1 MPEGDGV
8 VLLLA
13 ALVMV
18 FSAAMGTVAGFGVAL
33 LLSPVLAVLYDPIT
47 AVLTVT
53 TFGVL
58 NAVIALFG
66 DALMDP
72 RPRPYGRE
80 LWLMWAGATLITVPA
95 TLAIA
100 ALPQRL
106 VTAMLSVFVLT
117 SVFAIQRGARFRS
130 AGSSIATV
138 GTGALSQAAN
148 VLSGVGG
155 PPIILYALAS
165 DWDPYRTRT
174 TQQIY
179 FVPVNIVTTFT
190 VMSVTDARP
199 IVALVII
206 GAFTS
211 AAVLPI
217 RARIA
222 SATVHRLMLG
232 LAFVAGGLAGVRA
245 LVG

>member
-1 MPEGDGV
+1 MLEGDGV
-8 VLLLA
+8 VLLVG

-53 TFGVL
+53 TFGVF

-80 LWLMWAGATLITVPA
+80 LWLMWAGAALVTLPA
-95 TLAIA
+95 TLALA

-117 SVFAIQRGARFRS
+117 SVFAIQRGVRFRS
-130 AGSSIATV
+130 AGPGIATV
-138 GTGALSQAAN
+138 GTGVLSQAAN

-165 DWDPYRTRT
+165 DWEPYRTRT

-179 FVPVNIVTTFT
+179 FVPVNIVTSFT
-190 VMSVTDARP
+190 VMLATDARP
-199 IVALVII
+199 VVALVII
-206 GAFTS
+206 GAFAS

-222 SATVHRLMLG
+222 SATVYRLMLG
-232 LAFVAGGLAGVRA
+232 LSFAAGSLAGVRA
-245 LVG
+245 IVG